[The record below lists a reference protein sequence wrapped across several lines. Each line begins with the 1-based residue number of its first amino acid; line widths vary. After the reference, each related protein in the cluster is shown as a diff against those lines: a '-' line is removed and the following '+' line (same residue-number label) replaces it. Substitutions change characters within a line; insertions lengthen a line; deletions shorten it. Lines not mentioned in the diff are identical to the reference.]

1 MFYIDWTYIILVLPA
16 IAFSLWASTRVNT
29 TFTKYS
35 KQRIRSGM
43 TGSEIARSILNENG
57 LRDVRIECVAGNL
70 TDHFDPKTNVVRLSE
85 SVYSGSTSAALGV
98 AAHECGHAIQH
109 DQGYAPLQ
117 IRTSLVPICNFGSTI
132 SWPLILLGVI
142 LGWNQTLIRIG
153 IILFCAVVL
162 FQLVTLPVEFNASSR
177 ALKMLSS
184 MGILHGEENDA
195 AKKVLSAAALTY
207 VAGAAASI
215 LQLLRLILLFGGRGR
230 RDD

>member
-43 TGSEIARSILNENG
+43 TGSEMARSILNENG

-109 DQGYAPLQ
+109 AIGYLPLK
-117 IRTSLVPICNFGSTI
+117 IRSAIVPVTNLGAKLAM
-132 SWPLILLGVI
+132 PLIMLGI
-142 LGWNQTLIRIG
+142 LFSYTSKYFIWVAYAGNPTIKWSRYEALTLFCPPVPDIFFAARSRNIG
-153 IILFCAVVL
+153 IRV
-162 FQLVTLPVEFNASSR
+162 NANS
-177 ALKMLSS
+177 
-184 MGILHGEENDA
+184 
-195 AKKVLSAAALTY
+195 
-207 VAGAAASI
+207 
-215 LQLLRLILLFGGRGR
+215 Q
-230 RDD
+230 